1 MMNEKEKLYDT
12 LLQLGT
18 ALREKRVH
26 VYGVGWDLHKEK
38 VEAVCEADK
47 QYMDLPLPEEHKKT
61 IERMLEKRMEANEC
75 ELTLTYA
82 AGILDGIM
90 YLRNAG
96 FLDMYVVDSE
106 EPSQKTDQKDKRDCF
121 AVAIIPG
128 RDGCFSAQV
137 QDRKQLIDFA
147 RKWTDKGVEIY
158 VISRPEAYGEYGPY
172 TFLVSLGML
181 DGALEAIWKEKGMGS
196 NGRLTV

>member
-1 MMNEKEKLYDT
+1 MNEKEKLYDT

-18 ALREKRVH
+18 ALREKRAH
-26 VYGVGWDLHKEK
+26 VYGVGWELHKEK

-47 QYMDLPLPEEHKKT
+47 QYMDLPLTEEQKEV

-96 FLDMYVVDSE
+96 FLDMYVVDE
-106 EPSQKTDQKDKRDCF
+106 EKDK
-121 AVAIIPG
+121 AVLKEARKGCYVIAVIPG
-128 RDGCFSAQV
+128 RDGCLAVKTQHGKELV
-137 QDRKQLIDFA
+137 DFA
-147 RKWTDKGVEIY
+147 GKWT
-158 VISRPEAYGEYGPY
+158 
-172 TFLVSLGML
+172 
-181 DGALEAIWKEKGMGS
+181 EK
-196 NGRLTV
+196 

>member
-1 MMNEKEKLYDT
+1 MNEKEKLYDT

-47 QYMDLPLPEEHKKT
+47 QYMDLPLTEEQKAV

-75 ELTLTYA
+75 ELTLTYI
-82 AGILDGIM
+82 AGILDGIS
-90 YLRNAG
+90 YLRAAG
-96 FLDMYVVDSE
+96 FLDMYVVDE
-106 EPSQKTDQKDKRDCF
+106 KDK
-121 AVAIIPG
+121 AVLKEAGKGCYVIAVIPG
-128 RDGCFSAQV
+128 RDGCLAVKTQHGKELV
-137 QDRKQLIDFA
+137 DFA
-147 RKWTDKGVEIY
+147 GKWTEKGIEIY

-181 DGALEAIWKEKGMGS
+181 DGALEDYMERKGDGE
-196 NGRLTV
+196 

>member
-1 MMNEKEKLYDT
+1 MNEKEKLYDT

-18 ALREKRVH
+18 ALREKRAH
-26 VYGVGWDLHKEK
+26 VYGVGWDMHRKK

-47 QYMDLPLPEEHKKT
+47 QYMDLPLTEEQKEV

-96 FLDMYVVDSE
+96 FLDLYVTDE
-106 EPSQKTDQKDKRDCF
+106 EQGKDVLKEMRKGCY
-121 AVAIIPG
+121 VIAIIPG
-128 RDGCFSAQV
+128 RDGCLAAKTRHGKELV
-137 QDRKQLIDFA
+137 DFA
-147 RKWTDKGVEIY
+147 KKWVEKEIEIY

-172 TFLVSLGML
+172 TFMLSLNML
-181 DGALEAIWKEKGMGS
+181 DGALEDYMADRKGDNKS
-196 NGRLTV
+196 

>member
-1 MMNEKEKLYDT
+1 MNEKEKLYDT

-47 QYMDLPLPEEHKKT
+47 KYMDLPLPEEHKET

-75 ELTLTYA
+75 ELTLTYI
-82 AGILDGIM
+82 AGILDGIS
-90 YLRNAG
+90 YLRDAG

-106 EPSQKTDQKDKRDCF
+106 EPSKKTDKKR
-121 AVAIIPG
+121 
-128 RDGCFSAQV
+128 
-137 QDRKQLIDFA
+137 
-147 RKWTDKGVEIY
+147 
-158 VISRPEAYGEYGPY
+158 
-172 TFLVSLGML
+172 
-181 DGALEAIWKEKGMGS
+181 
-196 NGRLTV
+196 

>member
-1 MMNEKEKLYDT
+1 M
-12 LLQLGT
+12 
-18 ALREKRVH
+18 
-26 VYGVGWDLHKEK
+26 
-38 VEAVCEADK
+38 EAVCEADK

-75 ELTLTYA
+75 ELTLTYI
-82 AGILDGIM
+82 AGILDGIS
-90 YLRNAG
+90 YLRAVG

-106 EPSQKTDQKDKRDCF
+106 ELSKKTDKKDKRGCF

-128 RDGCFSAQV
+128 RDGCLAAKTRHGKELV
-137 QDRKQLIDFA
+137 DFA
-147 RKWTDKGVEIY
+147 GKWTEKGIEIY

>member
-18 ALREKRVH
+18 ALREKRAH
-26 VYGVGWDLHKEK
+26 VYGVGWDTHRKK

-47 QYMDLPLPEEHKKT
+47 QYVNLPLTEEQKEV
-61 IERMLEKRMEANEC
+61 IEKMLEKRMEANEC

-90 YLRNAG
+90 YLRNTG
-96 FLDMYVVDSE
+96 FLDLYVVDSE
-106 EPSQKTDQKDKRDCF
+106 EPSQKTDKKDKRDCF

-172 TFLVSLGML
+172 TFLVSLDML
-181 DGALEAIWKEKGMGS
+181 DGALEGYMEGKGDGK
-196 NGRLTV
+196 

>member
-1 MMNEKEKLYDT
+1 MNEKEKLYDT

-75 ELTLTYA
+75 ELTLTYI
-82 AGILDGIM
+82 AGILDGIS
-90 YLRNAG
+90 YLRAAG
-96 FLDMYVVDSE
+96 FLDMYVVDV
-106 EPSQKTDQKDKRDCF
+106 TDK
-121 AVAIIPG
+121 AVLKEAGKGCYVIAVIPG
-128 RDGCFSAQV
+128 RTGCLAAKTRHG
-137 QDRKQLIDFA
+137 QDLVDFA
-147 RKWTDKGVEIY
+147 GKWTEKGIEIY

>member
-1 MMNEKEKLYDT
+1 MNEKEKLYDT

-18 ALREKRVH
+18 ALREKRAH
-26 VYGVGWDLHKEK
+26 VYGVGWELHKEK

-47 QYMDLPLPEEHKKT
+47 QYMDLPLTEEQKEV

-96 FLDMYVVDSE
+96 FLDMYVVDE
-106 EPSQKTDQKDKRDCF
+106 EEKTARRRP
-121 AVAIIPG
+121 VRIG
-128 RDGCFSAQV
+128 RQNPQYYEV
-137 QDRKQLIDFA
+137 
-147 RKWTDKGVEIY
+147 
-158 VISRPEAYGEYGPY
+158 
-172 TFLVSLGML
+172 L
-181 DGALEAIWKEKGMGS
+181 DGLEPGERVIVSGYENYGS
-196 NGRLTV
+196 NDVLILNK

>member
-1 MMNEKEKLYDT
+1 MNEKEKLYDT

-47 QYMDLPLPEEHKKT
+47 QYMDLPLTEEQKAV

-75 ELTLTYA
+75 ELTLTYI
-82 AGILDGIM
+82 AGILDGIS
-90 YLRNAG
+90 YLRAAG
-96 FLDMYVVDSE
+96 FLDMYVVDE
-106 EPSQKTDQKDKRDCF
+106 EKDKAALKEAGKGCYVI
-121 AVAIIPG
+121 AVIPG
-128 RDGCFSAQV
+128 RDGCLAVKTQHGKELV
-137 QDRKQLIDFA
+137 DFA
-147 RKWTDKGVEIY
+147 GKWTERGIEIY

-172 TFLVSLGML
+172 TFMVSLDLL
-181 DGALEAIWKEKGMGS
+181 DGALEDYMADRKGDNKS
-196 NGRLTV
+196 

>member
-1 MMNEKEKLYDT
+1 MNEKEKLYDT

-18 ALREKRVH
+18 ALREKRAH
-26 VYGVGWDLHKEK
+26 VYGVGWDMHRKK

-47 QYMDLPLPEEHKKT
+47 QYMDLLLTEEQKEV
-61 IERMLEKRMEANEC
+61 IEKMLEKRMEANEC

-172 TFLVSLGML
+172 TFMLSLNML
-181 DGALEAIWKEKGMGS
+181 DGALEDYMADRKGDNKS
-196 NGRLTV
+196 

>member
-1 MMNEKEKLYDT
+1 ME
-12 LLQLGT
+12 
-18 ALREKRVH
+18 
-26 VYGVGWDLHKEK
+26 
-38 VEAVCEADK
+38 
-47 QYMDLPLPEEHKKT
+47 LPLTEEQKEV

-75 ELTLTYA
+75 ELTLTYI
-82 AGILDGIM
+82 AGILDGIS
-90 YLRNAG
+90 YLRDAG

-106 EPSQKTDQKDKRDCF
+106 EPSKKTDKKDKRGCF

-128 RDGCFSAQV
+128 RDGCFSARV
-137 QDRKQLIDFA
+137 QDRRQLIDFA

>member
-18 ALREKRVH
+18 ALREKRAH
-26 VYGVGWDLHKEK
+26 AYGVGWDMHRKK

-47 QYMDLPLPEEHKKT
+47 KYMDLPLPEEHKET

>member
-1 MMNEKEKLYDT
+1 MNEKEKLYDT

-47 QYMDLPLPEEHKKT
+47 QYMDLPLTEEQKAV

-96 FLDMYVVDSE
+96 FLDLYVTDE
-106 EPSQKTDQKDKRDCF
+106 EQGKDVLKEMRKGCY
-121 AVAIIPG
+121 VIAIIPG
-128 RDGCFSAQV
+128 RDGCLAAKTRHGKELV
-137 QDRKQLIDFA
+137 DFA
-147 RKWTDKGVEIY
+147 KKWVEKEIEIY

-172 TFLVSLGML
+172 TFMLSLNML
-181 DGALEAIWKEKGMGS
+181 DGALEDYMADRKGDNKS
-196 NGRLTV
+196 

>member
-18 ALREKRVH
+18 ALREKRAH
-26 VYGVGWDLHKEK
+26 VYGVGWDTHRKK

-47 QYMDLPLPEEHKKT
+47 QYVNLPLTEEQKEV
-61 IERMLEKRMEANEC
+61 IEKMLEKRMEANEC

-96 FLDMYVVDSE
+96 FLDLYVVDE
-106 EPSQKTDQKDKRDCF
+106 EQGKDVLKEMRKGCYVI
-121 AVAIIPG
+121 AVIPG
-128 RDGCFSAQV
+128 RDGCLAAKTRHGKELV
-137 QDRKQLIDFA
+137 DFA
-147 RKWTDKGVEIY
+147 KKWVEKEIEIY
-158 VISRPEAYGEYGPY
+158 VISRPEAYAEYGPY
-172 TFLVSLGML
+172 TFLVSLDML
-181 DGALEAIWKEKGMGS
+181 DGALEDYMERKGEDKS
-196 NGRLTV
+196 

>member
-1 MMNEKEKLYDT
+1 MNEKEKLYDT

-18 ALREKRVH
+18 ALREKRAH
-26 VYGVGWDLHKEK
+26 VYGVGWELHKEK

-47 QYMDLPLPEEHKKT
+47 QYMDLPLTEEQKEV

-96 FLDMYVVDSE
+96 FLDLYVTDE
-106 EPSQKTDQKDKRDCF
+106 EQGKDVLKEMRKGCY
-121 AVAIIPG
+121 VIAIIPG
-128 RDGCFSAQV
+128 RDGCLAAKTRHGKELV
-137 QDRKQLIDFA
+137 DFA
-147 RKWTDKGVEIY
+147 KKWVEKEIEIY

-172 TFLVSLGML
+172 TFTLSLDLL
-181 DGALEAIWKEKGMGS
+181 DGALEGYMADRKGDNKS
-196 NGRLTV
+196 

>member
-1 MMNEKEKLYDT
+1 MNEKEKLYDT

-18 ALREKRVH
+18 ALREKRAH
-26 VYGVGWDLHKEK
+26 VYGVGWELHKEK

-47 QYMDLPLPEEHKKT
+47 QYMDLPLTEEQKEV

-96 FLDMYVVDSE
+96 FLDLYVTDE
-106 EPSQKTDQKDKRDCF
+106 EQGKDVLKEMRKGCYVI
-121 AVAIIPG
+121 AVIPG
-128 RDGCFSAQV
+128 RDGCLAAKTRHGKELV
-137 QDRKQLIDFA
+137 DFA
-147 RKWTDKGVEIY
+147 KKWVEKEIEIY

-172 TFLVSLGML
+172 TFTLSLDLL
-181 DGALEAIWKEKGMGS
+181 DGALEGYMERKGDGE
-196 NGRLTV
+196 

>member
-1 MMNEKEKLYDT
+1 MMTEKEKLYDT

-47 QYMDLPLPEEHKKT
+47 QYMDLPLTEEQKAV

-75 ELTLTYA
+75 ELTLTYI
-82 AGILDGIM
+82 AGILDGIS
-90 YLRNAG
+90 YLRAAG

-106 EPSQKTDQKDKRDCF
+106 EPSQKTDKKDKRGCF

-128 RDGCFSAQV
+128 RDGCLAAKTRHGKELV
-137 QDRKQLIDFA
+137 DFA
-147 RKWTDKGVEIY
+147 GKWTEKGIEIY

>member
-1 MMNEKEKLYDT
+1 M
-12 LLQLGT
+12 
-18 ALREKRVH
+18 
-26 VYGVGWDLHKEK
+26 YGVGWDLHKEK

-47 QYMDLPLPEEHKKT
+47 QYMDLLLTEEQKEV
-61 IERMLEKRMEANEC
+61 IEKMLEKRMEANEC

-172 TFLVSLGML
+172 TFTLSLDLL
-181 DGALEAIWKEKGMGS
+181 DGALEGYMERKGDGE
-196 NGRLTV
+196 

>member
-1 MMNEKEKLYDT
+1 MNEKEKLYDT

-18 ALREKRVH
+18 ALREKRAH
-26 VYGVGWDLHKEK
+26 AYGVGWDMHRKK

-47 QYMDLPLPEEHKKT
+47 KYMDLPLTEEQKEV
-61 IERMLEKRMEANEC
+61 IEKMLEKRMEANEC

-96 FLDMYVVDSE
+96 FLDLYVTDE
-106 EPSQKTDQKDKRDCF
+106 EQGKDVLKEMRKGCY
-121 AVAIIPG
+121 VIAIIPG
-128 RDGCFSAQV
+128 RDGCLAAKTRHGKELV
-137 QDRKQLIDFA
+137 DFA
-147 RKWTDKGVEIY
+147 KKWVEKEIEIY

-172 TFLVSLGML
+172 TFMLSLNML
-181 DGALEAIWKEKGMGS
+181 DGALEDYMADRKGDNKS
-196 NGRLTV
+196 

>member
-18 ALREKRVH
+18 ALREKRAH
-26 VYGVGWDLHKEK
+26 VYGVGWDMHRKK

-47 QYMDLPLPEEHKKT
+47 QYVNLPLTEEQKEV
-61 IERMLEKRMEANEC
+61 IEKMLEKRMEANEC

-96 FLDMYVVDSE
+96 FLDLYVVDE
-106 EPSQKTDQKDKRDCF
+106 EQGKDVLKEMRKGCYVI
-121 AVAIIPG
+121 AVIPG
-128 RDGCFSAQV
+128 RDGCLAAWERTGGFREEVGGKGNRNLCDQPAGSVCGVWAIY
-137 QDRKQLIDFA
+137 LPGFA
-147 RKWTDKGVEIY
+147 GHAGRCAGGL
-158 VISRPEAYGEYGPY
+158 YG
-172 TFLVSLGML
+172 
-181 DGALEAIWKEKGMGS
+181 KERG
-196 NGRLTV
+196 

>member
-18 ALREKRVH
+18 ALREKRAH
-26 VYGVGWDLHKEK
+26 AYGVGWDTHRKK

-47 QYMDLPLPEEHKKT
+47 QYMDLPLTEEQKEV

-75 ELTLTYA
+75 ELTLTYV
-82 AGILDGIM
+82 AGILDGIS
-90 YLRNAG
+90 YLRDAG

-106 EPSQKTDQKDKRDCF
+106 EPSKKTDKKDKRSCF

-128 RDGCFSAQV
+128 RDGCRS
-137 QDRKQLIDFA
+137 
-147 RKWTDKGVEIY
+147 
-158 VISRPEAYGEYGPY
+158 
-172 TFLVSLGML
+172 VSFGLY
-181 DGALEAIWKEKGMGS
+181 
-196 NGRLTV
+196 R

>member
-1 MMNEKEKLYDT
+1 MNEKEKLYDT

-18 ALREKRVH
+18 ALREKRAH
-26 VYGVGWDLHKEK
+26 VYGVGWELHKEK

-47 QYMDLPLPEEHKKT
+47 QYMDLPLTEEQKKV

-75 ELTLTYA
+75 ELTLTYI
-82 AGILDGIM
+82 AGILDGIS
-90 YLRNAG
+90 YLRAVG

-106 EPSQKTDQKDKRDCF
+106 EPSQKTDKKDKRSCF

-128 RDGCFSAQV
+128 RDGCLAAKTRHGKELV
-137 QDRKQLIDFA
+137 DFA
-147 RKWTDKGVEIY
+147 GKWTEKGIEIY

>member
-12 LLQLGT
+12 LLQMGT
-18 ALREKRVH
+18 ALREKRAH
-26 VYGVGWDLHKEK
+26 VYGVGWELHKEK
-38 VEAVCEADK
+38 VEAVCAADK
-47 QYMDLPLPEEHKKT
+47 KYMDLPLTEEQKAV

-172 TFLVSLGML
+172 TFLVSLDML
-181 DGALEAIWKEKGMGS
+181 DGALEGYMADGKGDNKS
-196 NGRLTV
+196 